1 MSQESIKPIN
11 VAEELSNSFLEY
23 SMSVIISRALP
34 DVRDGLKP
42 SQRRVLYA
50 MRQLGVTPGKAHVK
64 CAKIV
69 GETMGNYHP
78 HGDQSIYSTLVNM
91 GQPWSMRE
99 MLVDG
104 QGNFGSVEGDAAAS
118 MRYTEARLHHLGMAM
133 MEDLDKDTV
142 DFQPNYD
149 GSQEEPTVLPSAFPN
164 FLVNGGT
171 GIAVGMATNL
181 APHNLGEVID
191 GICAQIENPE
201 ITLPELMQHIKGPD
215 FPVSCEIRGI
225 RGIEEY
231 FRTGRG
237 SMRLRGKVEI
247 EENENGKSLIVIREV
262 PYGVNRAVLQERIA
276 ELVNEKTLTGIS
288 GMRDLSDE
296 ETRIEIELKRDAR
309 AQVVVA
315 QLFKLTAL
323 ETSFSVNMLAIHK
336 NRPKQLSLKEAI
348 DAYIEHRREVII
360 RRTRF
365 LLGKAEERAELL
377 EAFLLALGHLDDFIK
392 IIRDSKNRDEARE
405 RLAAYQF
412 STATAE
418 GLGILIRS
426 QAAVQGDRYVFS
438 ERQVNAI
445 LELRLYQ
452 LTGLERDKVKGEYDE
467 ILETIKDLL
476 DILAREERVLNIIKD
491 ELRALKEKH
500 ATPRKCPILAEAG
513 EIAMEELIANDAMI
527 VTLSHR
533 GYVKRTPAS
542 EYRLQGRGGK
552 GLKGMETKATAKDE
566 ADDFIEHLFSVQA
579 HDYLL
584 FFTNTGRVYVER
596 VYGLPEGS
604 RTSTGRSIK
613 NVLDLKPEEKI
624 AALLRLERATDENGN
639 DVTFREDAG
648 YIFFATRNGKVK
660 KTALNDFRNYRK
672 AGLTAINLDEG
683 NDLIGVN
690 LTTGDNEIILVT
702 RNGLSVRFTEGV
714 YKKPQGEPGEGE
726 EAAEEETGGDEE
738 AVEDDGTP
746 QIRPQGRATAGV
758 TGIRLGKDDAVIGMA
773 IVTEGA
779 TLLVAA
785 ENGLGKR
792 TDFKSYPY
800 RRRGGKG
807 VKTMN
812 VTEKTG
818 KVVSAV
824 AVTEQDELML
834 MTSTG
839 QSIRIKVGGEKGI
852 RETGRVAQGVKLL
865 TLKEGEKLQDVAIVI
880 PDGEDAAGEVSE
892 ALSDEPGEAL
902 QGRELQGEEPAGDDA
917 T

>member
-1 MSQESIKPIN
+1 MSEENIKPIN

-50 MRQLGVTPGKAHVK
+50 MRQLGVGPGKAHVK

-69 GETMGNYHP
+69 GETMGNFHP

-91 GQPWSMRE
+91 GQPWSMRD

-104 QGNFGSVEGDAAAS
+104 QGNFGSVEGDSAAS

-149 GSQEEPTVLPSAFPN
+149 GSQTEPSVLPSAFPN

-191 GICAQIENPE
+191 GICAQIDNPE
-201 ITLPELMQHIKGPD
+201 ITLPELMHFIKGPD
-215 FPVSCEIRGI
+215 FPVACEIRGI

-237 SMRLRGKVEI
+237 SMRLRGKMEI
-247 EENENGKSLIVIREV
+247 EENPNGRSMIIIRGV
-262 PYGVNRAVLQERIA
+262 PYGVNRATLQERIA

-288 GMRDLSDE
+288 GMRDLSAED
-296 ETRIEIELKRDAR
+296 TCIEIELKRDAR
-309 AQVVVA
+309 PQVVMA
-315 QLFKLTAL
+315 QLFKLTSM

-360 RRTRF
+360 RRTRY

-392 IIRDSKNRDEARE
+392 IIRNSKNRDEARE
-405 RLAAYQF
+405 RLAAYNF
-412 STATAE
+412 PIATAE

-426 QAAVQGDRYVFS
+426 QPSISGDTYTFS

-452 LTGLERDKVKGEYDE
+452 LTGLEQDKVKGEYDAVLAD
-467 ILETIKDLL
+467 ITDLM
-476 DILAREERVLNIIKD
+476 DILAREERVLVIIKD
-491 ELRALKEKH
+491 ELRLIKDKH
-500 ATPRKCPILAEAG
+500 ATPRQCTIVAEAG
-513 EIAMEELIANDAMI
+513 EVAMEDLIANDAMI

-533 GYVKRTPAS
+533 GYIKRTLSS
-542 EYRLQGRGGK
+542 EYRVQGRGGK
-552 GLKGMETKATAKDE
+552 GLKGMETRATKKDE
-566 ADDFIEHLFSVQA
+566 ANDFIEHLFSVQA

-584 FFTNTGRVYVER
+584 FFTNTGRMYVER
-596 VYGLPEGS
+596 VYELPEGS
-604 RTSTGRSIK
+604 RTAMGRSIQ
-613 NVLDLKPEEKI
+613 NVLNLKPEEKI
-624 AALLRLERATDENGN
+624 AALLRLERTVDENGN
-639 DVTFREDAG
+639 DITFREEAG
-648 YIFFATRNGKVK
+648 FVFFATRSGKVK
-660 KTALNDFRNYRK
+660 KTAVNDFRNYRK
-672 AGLTAINLDEG
+672 DGIIAINLEEG
-683 NDLIGVN
+683 NDLIGVS
-690 LTTGDNEIILVT
+690 LTSGENEIILVT
-702 RNGLSVRFTEGV
+702 RDGMSIKFTEGV
-714 YKKPQGEPGEGE
+714 YKKPQGEPE
-726 EAAEEETGGDEE
+726 EAEEIETEEDTAEDE
-738 AVEDDGTP
+738 GKP

-758 TGIRLGKDDAVIGMA
+758 TGIRLRKDDVVVGMA
-773 IVTEGA
+773 IVSEDTM
-779 TLLVAA
+779 LLVAS

-792 TDFKSYPY
+792 TSFSNY
-800 RRRGGKG
+800 RALRRGGRG
-807 VKTMN
+807 VKTLN
-812 VTEKTG
+812 VTDKTG
-818 KVVSAV
+818 KVVNAV
-824 AVTEQDELML
+824 SVTEQDELML

-839 QSIRIKVGGEKGI
+839 QSIRIRVSEI

-865 TLKEGEKLQDVAIVI
+865 TLKDGEKLQDISIVI
-880 PDGEDAAGEVSE
+880 PDGEDSDGALASAGEEETFPNEQSTDE
-892 ALSDEPGEAL
+892 AAE
-902 QGRELQGEEPAGDDA
+902 
-917 T
+917 

>member
-1 MSQESIKPIN
+1 MSQEQIKPIN
-11 VAEELSNSFLEY
+11 VAEELSSSFLEY

-69 GETMGNYHP
+69 GETMGNFHP

-91 GQPWSMRE
+91 GQPWSMRD

-149 GSQEEPTVLPSAFPN
+149 GSQNEPTVLPSAFPN

-181 APHNLGEVID
+181 APHNLGEIID
-191 GICAQIENPE
+191 GICAQIDKPD
-201 ITLPELMQHIKGPD
+201 ISLPELMHYIKGPD
-215 FPVSCEIRGI
+215 FPVACEIRGI
-225 RGIEEY
+225 RGIEDY

-237 SMRLRGKVEI
+237 SMRLRGRVEI
-247 EENENGKSLIVIREV
+247 EENEGGKSIIVIREV
-262 PYGVNRAVLQERIA
+262 PYGVNRATLQERIA
-276 ELVNEKTLTGIS
+276 ELVNEKVLTGIS

-309 AQVVVA
+309 PQVVVN

-323 ETSFSVNMLAIHK
+323 ETSFSVNMLAIHQ

-360 RRTRF
+360 RRTRY

-392 IIRDSKNRDEARE
+392 IIRDSKNREEARE
-405 RLAAYQF
+405 RLIAYNF
-412 STATAE
+412 PVATAE
-418 GLGILIRS
+418 SLGILIRS
-426 QAAVQGDRYVFS
+426 QAAIQGDRYVFS

-452 LTGLERDKVKGEYDE
+452 LTGMERDKVKGEYDGVL
-467 ILETIKDLL
+467 IDIKDLL
-476 DILAREERVLNIIKD
+476 DILARESRVLTIIKD
-491 ELRALKEKH
+491 ELRLIKDKH
-500 ATPRKCPILAEAG
+500 ATPRKCPIVAEAG
-513 EIAMEELIANDAMI
+513 EVAMEDLIANDAMI

-552 GLKGMETKATAKDE
+552 GLKGMETKATAKDQP
-566 ADDFIEHLFSVQA
+566 DDFVEHLFSVQA
-579 HDYLL
+579 HDYLM

-596 VYGLPEGS
+596 VYELPEGG
-604 RTSTGRSIK
+604 RTSTGRSIR
-613 NVLDLKPEEKI
+613 NVLNLKPDEKI
-624 AALLRLERATDENGN
+624 AALLRLERTVDENGN
-639 DVTFREDAG
+639 DITFREEAG
-648 YIFFATRNGKVK
+648 FVFFATRTGKVK

-672 AGLTAINLDEG
+672 DGIIAIILEEDNE
-683 NDLIGVN
+683 LIGVR
-690 LTTGDNEIILVT
+690 LTSGSDEIIMVTHEGISLRFHEEDSRPMGRSSMGVMGIRPVEGDYVVGLALVT
-702 RNGLSVRFTEGV
+702 HGS
-714 YKKPQGEPGEGE
+714 
-726 EAAEEETGGDEE
+726 
-738 AVEDDGTP
+738 
-746 QIRPQGRATAGV
+746 
-758 TGIRLGKDDAVIGMA
+758 
-773 IVTEGA
+773 
-779 TLLVAA
+779 TLLVAS

-792 TDFKSYPY
+792 TPFDDY
-800 RRRGGKG
+800 RRQSRGGKG
-807 VKTMN
+807 IITMK
-812 VTEKTG
+812 VTDKTG
-818 KVVSAV
+818 PVVG
-824 AVTEQDELML
+824 AVTVVDSDELML

-839 QSIRIKVGGEKGI
+839 QSIRIRVNEI
-852 RETGRVAQGVKLL
+852 RETGRNAQGVKLL
-865 TLKEGEKLQDVAIVI
+865 TLKEGEKLQDISLVI
-880 PDGEDAAGEVSE
+880 PDGEDAEGTVTLGIEDETERGLQSADG
-892 ALSDEPGEAL
+892 SDELERGL
-902 QGRELQGEEPAGDDA
+902 QSAEDPDENAAD
-917 T
+917 

>member
-1 MSQESIKPIN
+1 
-11 VAEELSNSFLEY
+11 
-23 SMSVIISRALP
+23 
-34 DVRDGLKP
+34 
-42 SQRRVLYA
+42 
-50 MRQLGVTPGKAHVK
+50 
-64 CAKIV
+64 
-69 GETMGNYHP
+69 
-78 HGDQSIYSTLVNM
+78 
-91 GQPWSMRE
+91 GQPWSMRD

-104 QGNFGSVEGDAAAS
+104 QGNFGSVEGDGAAS

-149 GSQEEPTVLPSAFPN
+149 GSQNEPTVLPSAFPN

-191 GICAQIENPE
+191 GICAQIDKPD
-201 ITLPELMQHIKGPD
+201 ISLPELMQYIKGPD
-215 FPVSCEIRGI
+215 FPVACEIRGI

-247 EENENGKSLIVIREV
+247 EENENGRSIITIREV
-262 PYGVNRAVLQERIA
+262 PYGVNRATLQERIA
-276 ELVNEKTLTGIS
+276 ALVNEKILTGIS
-288 GMRDLSDE
+288 GMRDLSDA

-309 AQVVVA
+309 PQVVVN

-323 ETSFSVNMLAIHK
+323 ETSFSVNMLAIHQ

-360 RRTRF
+360 RRTRY

-412 STATAE
+412 PLATAE
-418 GLGILIRS
+418 ALGILIRS
-426 QAAVQGDRYVFS
+426 QAAIQGVNYVFS

-452 LTGLERDKVKGEYDE
+452 LTGMERDKVKGEYDS
-467 ILETIKDLL
+467 ILIDIKDLM
-476 DILAREERVLNIIKD
+476 DILAREERVLTIIKD
-491 ELRALKEKH
+491 ELRVIKDKH

-513 EIAMEELIANDAMI
+513 EVAMEDLIANDAMI

-552 GLKGMETKATAKDE
+552 GLKGMETRATGKDE
-566 ADDFIEHLFSVQA
+566 PNDFIEHLFSVQA
-579 HDYLL
+579 HDYVM

-596 VYGLPEGS
+596 VYELPEGT
-604 RTSTGRSIK
+604 RTSMGRSIR
-613 NVLDLKPEEKI
+613 NVLNLKPEEKI
-624 AALLRLERATDENGN
+624 AALLRLERTVDEDGN

-648 YIFFATRNGKVK
+648 FVFFATRSGKVK

-672 AGLTAINLDEG
+672 DGIIAINLEE
-683 NDLIGVN
+683 NNELIGVR
-690 LTTGDNEIILVT
+690 LTCGSNEIVLVT
-702 RNGLSVRFTEGV
+702 HEGLSLRFH
-714 YKKPQGEPGEGE
+714 
-726 EAAEEETGGDEE
+726 
-738 AVEDDGTP
+738 EDDT
-746 QIRPQGRATAGV
+746 RSLGRDTAGV
-758 TGIRLGKDDAVIGMA
+758 MGIRPVEGDFVVGLAL
-773 IVTEGA
+773 VTQGS
-779 TLLVAA
+779 TLLVAS

-792 TDFKSYPY
+792 TDFEEY
-800 RRRGGKG
+800 RTQARGGKG
-807 VKTMN
+807 IITMK
-812 VTEKTG
+812 VTDRTG
-818 KVVSAV
+818 PVVG
-824 AVTEQDELML
+824 AVTVTNADELML

-839 QSIRIKVGGEKGI
+839 QSIRIRVAEI
-852 RETGRVAQGVKLL
+852 RETGRNAMGVKLL
-865 TLKEGEKLQDVAIVI
+865 TLKEGEKLQDISLFI
-880 PDGEDAAGEVSE
+880 PDGEDADAAVDISTDS
-892 ALSDEPGEAL
+892 AVDPPTDS
-902 QGRELQGEEPAGDDA
+902 PA
-917 T
+917 

>member
-11 VAEELSNSFLEY
+11 VAEELSSSFLEY

-50 MRQLGVTPGKAHVK
+50 MRQLGVTPGKPHVK
-64 CAKIV
+64 CARIV
-69 GETMGNYHP
+69 GETMGNFHP
-78 HGDQSIYSTLVNM
+78 HGDSSIYSTLVNM
-91 GQPWSMRE
+91 GQPWSMRD

-104 QGNFGSVEGDAAAS
+104 QGNFGSVEGDGAAS
-118 MRYTEARLHHLGMAM
+118 MRYTEARLQHLGMAM

-149 GSQEEPTVLPSAFPN
+149 GSQDEPTVLPSAFPN

-191 GICAQIENPE
+191 GICAQIDKPE
-201 ITLPELMQHIKGPD
+201 ISLPELMQYIKGPD
-215 FPVSCEIRGI
+215 FPVACEIRGI

-247 EENENGKSLIVIREV
+247 EENENGRTIITIREV
-262 PYGVNRAVLQERIA
+262 PYGVNRATLQERIA
-276 ELVNEKTLTGIS
+276 ALVNEKVLTGIS
-288 GMRDLSDE
+288 GMRDLSDA

-309 AQVVVA
+309 PQVVVA

-323 ETSFSVNMLAIHK
+323 ETSFSVNMLAIHQ
-336 NRPKQLSLKEAI
+336 NRPKQFSLKEAI

-360 RRTRF
+360 RRTRY

-412 STATAE
+412 PLATAE
-418 GLGILIRS
+418 ALGILIRS
-426 QAAVQGDRYVFS
+426 QAAIQGGNYVFS

-452 LTGLERDKVKGEYDE
+452 LTGMERDKVKGEYDS
-467 ILETIKDLL
+467 ILVDIKDLM
-476 DILAREERVLNIIKD
+476 DILAREERVLTIIKD
-491 ELRALKEKH
+491 ELRVIKDKH

-513 EIAMEELIANDAMI
+513 EVAMEDLIANDAMI

-552 GLKGMETKATAKDE
+552 GLKGMETRATGKDE
-566 ADDFIEHLFSVQA
+566 PNDFIEHLFSVQA
-579 HDYLL
+579 HDYVM

-596 VYGLPEGS
+596 VYELPEGT
-604 RTSTGRSIK
+604 RTSMGRSIR
-613 NVLDLKPEEKI
+613 NVLNLKPEEKI
-624 AALLRLERATDENGN
+624 AALLRLERVVDEDGN

-648 YIFFATRNGKVK
+648 FVFFATRSGKVK

-672 AGLTAINLDEG
+672 DGIIAIILEENNE
-683 NDLIGVN
+683 LIGVR
-690 LTTGDNEIILVT
+690 LTSGSNEIVLVT
-702 RNGLSVRFTEGV
+702 HGGMSLRFHEDDTRSLGR
-714 YKKPQGEPGEGE
+714 G
-726 EAAEEETGGDEE
+726 TGGMR
-738 AVEDDGTP
+738 G
-746 QIRPQGRATAGV
+746 IRPVEGDFVVGLALVTQGS
-758 TGIRLGKDDAVIGMA
+758 
-773 IVTEGA
+773 
-779 TLLVAA
+779 TLLVAS

-792 TDFKSYPY
+792 TDFEEY
-800 RRRGGKG
+800 RTQSRGGKG
-807 VKTMN
+807 IITMK
-812 VTEKTG
+812 VTDKTG
-818 KVVSAV
+818 PVVG
-824 AVTEQDELML
+824 AVTVTNEDELML

-839 QSIRIKVGGEKGI
+839 QSIRIRVAEI
-852 RETGRVAQGVKLL
+852 RETGRNAQGVKLL
-865 TLKEGEKLQDVAIVI
+865 TLKEGENLQDISIFI
-880 PDGEDAAGEVSE
+880 PDGEDAEGALEGAPASAGEFEGV
-892 ALSDEPGEAL
+892 DEGVDEGVPETPEDQHDSL
-902 QGRELQGEEPAGDDA
+902 
-917 T
+917 

>member
-1 MSQESIKPIN
+1 MSNDSIKPIN
-11 VAEELSNSFLEY
+11 VAEELSQSFLEY

-69 GETMGNYHP
+69 GETMGNFHP

-118 MRYTEARLHHLGMAM
+118 MRYTEARLHPLGMAM
-133 MEDLDKDTV
+133 MEDLEKATV

-149 GSQEEPTVLPSAFPN
+149 GSQDEPTVLPSAFPN

-191 GICAQIENPE
+191 GICAQIDKPD
-201 ITLPELMQHIKGPD
+201 ITLPELMQFIKGPD

-247 EENENGKSLIVIREV
+247 EENEGGKSLIVIREV

-309 AQVVVA
+309 PQVVVN

-323 ETSFSVNMLAIHK
+323 ETSFSVNMLAIHQ

-348 DAYIEHRREVII
+348 DAYIEHRRDVII
-360 RRTRF
+360 RRTRY

-418 GLGILIRS
+418 KLGILIRS

-452 LTGLERDKVKGEYDE
+452 LTGMEQDKVKGEYDG
-467 ILETIKDLL
+467 ILIDIKDLL
-476 DILAREERVLNIIKD
+476 DILAREVRVLTIIKD
-491 ELRALKEKH
+491 ELRVIRDKY

-533 GYVKRTPAS
+533 GYIKRTPAS

-552 GLKGMETKATAKDE
+552 GLKGMETRATGKDE
-566 ADDFIEHLFSVQA
+566 PDDFIEHLFSVQA

-596 VYGLPEGS
+596 VYELPEGS
-604 RTSTGRSIK
+604 RTAMGRSIK

-624 AALLRLERATDENGN
+624 AALLRLERSTDESGN
-639 DVTFREDAG
+639 DNTFREGAG
-648 YIFFATRNGKVK
+648 YVFFATRSGKVK
-660 KTALNDFRNYRK
+660 KTSLNDFRNYRK
-672 AGLTAINLDEG
+672 AGLTAINLEEG
-683 NDLIGVN
+683 NDLIGVS
-690 LTTGDNEIILVT
+690 LTSGEDEIILVT
-702 RNGLSVRFTEGV
+702 RDGMSIKFTEGV
-714 YKKPQGEPGEGE
+714 YKKPQGEPVEGE
-726 EAAEEETGGDEE
+726 EPVEEESAEEDASEDE
-738 AVEDDGTP
+738 GKP

-758 TGIRLGKDDAVIGMA
+758 TGIRLRKDDYVVGMA
-773 IVTEGA
+773 IASEDTM
-779 TLLVAA
+779 LLVAS

-792 TDFKSYPY
+792 TAFSSY
-800 RRRGGKG
+800 RALRRGGLG
-807 VKTMN
+807 VKTLN
-812 VTEKTG
+812 VTDKTG
-818 KVVSAV
+818 KVVNAV

-839 QSIRIKVGGEKGI
+839 QSIRIRVSEI

-865 TLKEGEKLQDVAIVI
+865 TLKEGEKLQDISLVI
-880 PDGEDAAGEVSE
+880 PDGEDSAS
-892 ALSDEPGEAL
+892 LTDEGDGSTEQGIDSNPG
-902 QGRELQGEEPAGDDA
+902 QPAED
-917 T
+917 